1 MPLNDKITIGCIAF
15 LIIAAVTITAWWR
28 FVITPDL
35 KRRRDQ
41 GCYRPRHGH
50 SGQERIPSRDELSRW
65 REDWT
70 DAELAALRRDDGT
83 IRDNHLTASALDIHA
98 QHSTAARWPG
108 QLRSRDFHAWQIE
121 QERWLEARR
130 REAHEYALVL
140 KTGAWADPWWI
151 YR

>member
-1 MPLNDKITIGCIAF
+1 MSPDQQYAAASAAVAAI
-15 LIIAAVTITAWWR
+15 LIITGWLFHR
-28 FVITPDL
+28 FVISRSITTTPE
-35 KRRRDQ
+35 RR
-41 GCYRPRHGH
+41 CYKPRHGH
-50 SGQERIPSRDELSRW
+50 SGQERMPSLDELARW

-70 DAELAALRRDDGT
+70 DAELAVLRRDDGT
-83 IRDNHLTASALDIHA
+83 IRDNHLAASALDIHA

-121 QERWLEARR
+121 QEQWLEARR
-130 REAHEYALVL
+130 REAHEYALAL

>member
-1 MPLNDKITIGCIAF
+1 MSPDVKYAIAS
-15 LIIAAVTITAWWR
+15 AAVAVVLVFAGWAWRRW
-28 FVITPDL
+28 VITPDMQDQ
-35 KRRRDQ
+35 RDQ

-50 SGQERIPSRDELSRW
+50 SWQERIPSPDELSRW

-70 DAELAALRRDDGT
+70 DAELAAMRRDQAEPYQVTAILGSDG
-83 IRDNHLTASALDIHA
+83 RDSGRTVVNGHPFGRRD
-98 QHSTAARWPG
+98 W
-108 QLRSRDFHAWQIE
+108 DFHAWQIE
-121 QERWLEARR
+121 QEQWLEARR